1 VEKMN
6 KQVSEKEL
14 IELTRREESI
24 LQAKENYYNK
34 TQSLLIETIK
44 TIETL
49 KEIEK
54 EPKTTFFTIGLGVI
68 IEAKII
74 NVKKVKRTFAENG
87 YVEENTKDTI
97 KWLEK
102 RKTNIENQ
110 LEKISKDITKSSE
123 QLNNFINILRNIEE
137 EKNKLYSKNI
147 ATK

>member
-1 VEKMN
+1 MN

-54 EPKTTFFTIGLGVI
+54 QPKTTFFTIGLGVI
-68 IEAKII
+68 IEEKII

-97 KWLEK
+97 KGLEK

-147 ATK
+147 ATKQ

>member
-1 VEKMN
+1 MN